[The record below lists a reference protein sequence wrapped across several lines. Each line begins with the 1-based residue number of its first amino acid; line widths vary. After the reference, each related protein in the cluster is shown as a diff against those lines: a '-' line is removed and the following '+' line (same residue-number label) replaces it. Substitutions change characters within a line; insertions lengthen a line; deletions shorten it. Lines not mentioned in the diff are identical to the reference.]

1 MTTPPAPLQRL
12 LVGTYPTS
20 GEPGSGEGIWSVDL
34 DLRTGE
40 LSGARQLVEV
50 ASPSFLALHPD
61 GTTVVAVSETEQGR
75 VSTFALSDDGLA
87 LTSSASTG
95 GADPCHLVVDERDVW
110 VANYSSGS
118 LAALTMTAAGTLGGA
133 LATFAHS
140 GSGPV
145 RERQRGPHAH
155 YVQAVGGRFL
165 WVSDLGTDEV
175 RRYRRTATPGVLVAD
190 GVALALPP
198 GTGPRHVALGED
210 GTAFV
215 VGELD
220 SRVHV
225 VRVEPDGS
233 ATPLGSVPACVT
245 APTEAG
251 SFPSHLALSADG
263 RRLCVAVRG
272 PDVLATFAVER
283 DDEGQPVLRHLA
295 DSPLG
300 VVWPR
305 HLAVLAAHPS
315 ETVADGAPGSEELA
329 AGDLVVV
336 AGQTS
341 GEVAVLR
348 VDRATGRAVQVSSV
362 AVPAPAC
369 VLPV

>member
-20 GEPGSGEGIWSVDL
+20 GGPGSGEGIWSVDL
-34 DLRTGE
+34 DPRTGE
-40 LSGARQLVEV
+40 LSGAHQLVEV

-75 VSTFALSDDGLA
+75 VSTFSLSGDGLV

-118 LAALTMTAAGTLGGA
+118 LAALTLTESGTLGGA

-155 YVQAVGGRFL
+155 YVQAVGERHL

-190 GVALALPP
+190 GLALALPP
-198 GTGPRHVALGED
+198 GTGPRHVALGDD

-225 VRVEPDGS
+225 VRVEQDGS
-233 ATPLGSVPACVT
+233 ATHLGSVPACDT
-245 APTEAG
+245 PSPEAG

-263 RRLCVAVRG
+263 SRLYVGVRG

-305 HLAVLAAHPS
+305 HLAVLTAHAADPTLS
-315 ETVADGAPGSEELA
+315 GRPAQAD
-329 AGDLVVV
+329 DLVVV

-341 GEVAVLR
+341 GGVTVLR
-348 VDRATGRAVQVSSV
+348 VDHESGQAEPVSSV
-362 AVPAPAC
+362 DIPAPAC
-369 VLPV
+369 ILPV